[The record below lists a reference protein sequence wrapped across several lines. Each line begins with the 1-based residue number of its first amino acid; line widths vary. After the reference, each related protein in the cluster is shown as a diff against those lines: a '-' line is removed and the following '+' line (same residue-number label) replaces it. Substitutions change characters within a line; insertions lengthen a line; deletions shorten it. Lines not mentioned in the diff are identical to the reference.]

1 MRAYRD
7 EVPDSGLVDRHWHDI
22 FPLMHKRYLFAQ
34 IDNFLFYDVWNEVL
48 DYYDGAYNYPG
59 AIKLSD
65 DDNAEINNLR
75 ADANTFFAENYV
87 LFLLGDK
94 SFSEWDSFQEQLNA
108 LGMARIT
115 EIYQEAYDEYMAA

>member
-1 MRAYRD
+1 MGLRHG
-7 EVPDSGLVDRHWHDI
+7 PDSYGRQQWGI
-22 FPLMHKRYLFAQ
+22 
-34 IDNFLFYDVWNEVL
+34 
-48 DYYDGAYNYPG
+48 YPG

-75 ADANTFFAENYV
+75 ADANTYFAENYV

-94 SFSEWDSFQEQLNA
+94 PFSEWDSFQEQLNA
-108 LGMARIT
+108 LGMERIT